1 MSKSIEDR
9 LKVLELVAQQMKYIA
24 NITDPEPTLCQELR
38 DGLAQARLSVKF
50 HAGCRD
56 YIVKRIF
63 LPKAKY
69 EAFKRECF
77 SCNTEAALSRVLFQD
92 VPVFSWSGDEIIY
105 CKD

>member
-1 MSKSIEDR
+1 MISIETR
-9 LKVLELVAQQMKYIA
+9 LQMLEHKMKYIA
-24 NITDPEPTLCQELR
+24 NIIDPDPTLCQELR
-38 DGLAQARLSVKF
+38 AGLEKARLSVNF